1 LEEPYQALLV
11 LSFGGP
17 EGPDDVMPFLA
28 NVLRGRNVPEARMRE
43 VAGHYLEFG
52 GISPINGQNRA
63 LVAALQHELRA
74 HGVALPVYWGN
85 RNWHPLLPAT
95 LRTMVTDGMRR
106 ALVFAT
112 AAYGSYSGCRQYAED
127 LRRAQ
132 TEVGADAP
140 ALDLLPLF
148 FDHPGFVS
156 ANVERLRA
164 TLLALPEAER
174 ANVPLVFTAHS
185 IPLSM
190 ANASPYEEQLRAT
203 CARVAAAVSRSD
215 WTLVYQSRSG
225 PPSQPWLE
233 PDIGAYLRALHAQGR
248 RRVVVVPIGFVSDH
262 MEVVYDLDT
271 EAQHLARELGLELLR
286 AGTVGTHPAF
296 VSMVREQVQAALTGA
311 PQLRR
316 CAPECC
322 PGARP

>member
-28 NVLRGRNVPEARMRE
+28 SVLRGRNVPEARMRE
-43 VAGHYLEFG
+43 VAAHYLHFSG
-52 GISPINGQNRA
+52 VSPINGQNRA
-63 LVAALQHELRA
+63 LVAALQQELTA
-74 HGVALPVYWGN
+74 HSLELPVYWGN
-85 RNWHPLLPAT
+85 RNWHPLLSAT
-95 LRTMVTDGMRR
+95 LRTMVGAGVRR

-112 AAYGSYSGCRQYAED
+112 AAYGSYSGCRQYADD

-132 TEVGADAP
+132 MEVGADAP
-140 ALDLLPLF
+140 SLDLLPLF
-148 FDHPGFVS
+148 FDHPRFVT

-174 ANVPLVFTAHS
+174 ASVPLVFTAHS

-190 ANASPYEEQLRAT
+190 ANASPYEQQLRAT
-203 CARVAAAVSRSD
+203 CARIAAAFSRSD

-233 PDIGAYLRALHAQGR
+233 PDIGAHLRALHSQGQ
-248 RRVVVVPIGFVSDH
+248 RRVVVAPIGFVSDH

-311 PQLRR
+311 PKLRL

>member
-1 LEEPYQALLV
+1 MEEPYQALLV

-63 LVAALQHELRA
+63 LVAALQQELRA

-85 RNWHPLLPAT
+85 RNWHPLLLAT
-95 LRTMVTDGMRR
+95 LRTMVTDGVRR

-127 LRRAQ
+127 LQRAQ

-148 FDHPGFVS
+148 FDHPGFMS

-174 ANVPLVFTAHS
+174 ASVALVFTAHS

-190 ANASPYEEQLRAT
+190 ANASPYEQQLRAT

-215 WTLVYQSRSG
+215 WALVYQSRSG

-233 PDIGAYLRALHAQGR
+233 PDIGAHLRALHAQGR
-248 RRVVVVPIGFVSDH
+248 RKVVVVPIGFVSDH

-311 PQLRR
+311 PRLRR